1 MHRVSTSTGWHF
13 TFVLCCHS
21 NETRALIANLPNSA
35 CTTRG
40 HSYHSPK
47 LHPFPCSSVGMRWGR
62 DRHTDMQMCV
72 INIHF
77 ASSTTH
83 TKCKYTTTT
92 TTTILLPFLLDHP
105 GETVPEENFW
115 TLWCQGRL
123 TESDTPTIRLGTTP
137 SGLTSAHLHHPPF
150 LQAGCRQPPVS
161 KHWNGN
167 PALEIKWWIT
177 DSRVFK
183 KLRSPSISSTGFR
196 VRPFIS
202 CLRIAFSSFLI
213 FLCSRVMTML
223 MSIFFFFFNGSALTE
238 LDTYLQVTTV
248 ESINGN
254 HIMTINIRSSA
265 VSMWQSNFSSSK

>member
-123 TESDTPTIRLGTTP
+123 TESDTPTIPGHHSIRTNQCPPPPSPIFTGWMPPTT
-137 SGLTSAHLHHPPF
+137 S
-150 LQAGCRQPPVS
+150 V
-161 KHWNGN
+161 K
-167 PALEIKWWIT
+167 ALKW
-177 DSRVFK
+177 
-183 KLRSPSISSTGFR
+183 
-196 VRPFIS
+196 
-202 CLRIAFSSFLI
+202 
-213 FLCSRVMTML
+213 
-223 MSIFFFFFNGSALTE
+223 
-238 LDTYLQVTTV
+238 
-248 ESINGN
+248 
-254 HIMTINIRSSA
+254 
-265 VSMWQSNFSSSK
+265 